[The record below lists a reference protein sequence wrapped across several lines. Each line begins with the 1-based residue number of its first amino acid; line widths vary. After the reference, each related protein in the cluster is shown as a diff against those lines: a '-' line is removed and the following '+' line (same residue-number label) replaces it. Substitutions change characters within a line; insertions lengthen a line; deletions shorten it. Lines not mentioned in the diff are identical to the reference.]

1 MSTSSLLLEYIKKEL
16 AVGSKRNI
24 QMDDDLLSAG
34 IIDSLGVLQLVAFIE
49 EQFNIQMPDE
59 DVVLENFQSVNALA
73 NYLDNFQK
81 V

>member
-1 MSTSSLLLEYIKKEL
+1 MSTSTILLEYIKKEL
-16 AVGSKRNI
+16 AIGSKRNI

-59 DVVLENFQSVNALA
+59 DVVLENFQSVNSLVT
-73 NYLDNFQK
+73 YLDNFQK
-81 V
+81 A

>member
-1 MSTSSLLLEYIKKEL
+1 MSTSSLLLDYIKKEL

-59 DVVLENFQSVNALA
+59 DVVLENFQSVNSLA

-81 V
+81 A